1 MGFFAAIIFALVA
14 INGCGTTDK
23 LVERD
28 YSVERDYTASAD
40 QKGAWE

>member
-1 MGFFAAIIFALVA
+1 MGFFAAIILTLVA

-28 YSVERDYTASAD
+28 YSVESDYTAT
-40 QKGAWE
+40 KGQLE

>member
-1 MGFFAAIIFALVA
+1 MGFFAAIILTLVA

-28 YSVERDYTASAD
+28 YSVERDYTAT
-40 QKGAWE
+40 KGQWE